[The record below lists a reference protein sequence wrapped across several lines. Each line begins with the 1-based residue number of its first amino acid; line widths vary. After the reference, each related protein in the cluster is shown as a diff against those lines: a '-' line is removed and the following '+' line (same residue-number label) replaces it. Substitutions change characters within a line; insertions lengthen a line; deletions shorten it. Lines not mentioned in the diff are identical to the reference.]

1 MEVAKLEV
9 KSERIK
15 KHKPEAF
22 KIGVRDIT
30 RSKIMKLA
38 VVGMVSATVANGLL
52 AVALL
57 GQPITGVPMMFFGI
71 TCIAGCAAA
80 SFTWADRMFIKELP
94 KDCSKDFQKD
104 YKHYKE
110 LQDRRSLGT
119 TLAALTIVGIFAGV
133 ALKTFAVG
141 SKEVQKT
148 IEQNKKIQMENK
160 MGIVK

>member
-1 MEVAKLEV
+1 MEVVKLEV
-9 KSERIK
+9 KSDRIK

-30 RSKIMKLA
+30 HSKIMKLA
-38 VVGMVSATVANGLL
+38 AVGMVSATAANGLL

-71 TCIAGCAAA
+71 TCIAGCAAT
-80 SFTWADRMFIKELP
+80 SFTWVDKMFIKDLP
-94 KDCSKDFQKD
+94 KDCSKEFKND
-104 YKHYKE
+104 YKKYKE

-119 TLAALTIVGIFAGV
+119 TLAALTIVGVFAGV
-133 ALKTFAVG
+133 ALKTFTVG

-148 IEQNKKIQMENK
+148 IEQNKKVQVENK